1 MGDIKVLLR
10 EAVPLE
16 DSEPDLATVAG
27 RVHRRR
33 HRRRTRRR
41 LGAGVVALGLI
52 GGTVA
57 GWDALDRDRGDVVTA
72 PADGPGDPERRRTWA
87 DTTDA
92 EVFAWLLASR
102 DWLADADVE
111 WPVAPSDFLSDPPQQ
126 GIIVIGTLA
135 EVRPGPVSRAPA
147 GPLWDC
153 DTRHCRPPAPVTT
166 VETVIDVEEILPGD
180 QAGPD
185 SVVVPWVTAVG
196 EVDQAT
202 GDRLAAPFEDDAP
215 IGARVLVFLRPG
227 EGDPDD
233 WQPVEP
239 SGIVIEDGDRVAIPQ
254 PGGDG
259 SELDLSFDEYL
270 ADLGRAFAD

>member
-10 EAVPLE
+10 EAVPIE
-16 DSEPDLATVAG
+16 DGEPDLAAVAG
-27 RVHRRR
+27 RVRRR
-33 HRRRTRRR
+33 RRRRRASR
-41 LGAGVVALGLI
+41 GFAAGVIALGLI

-57 GWDALDRDRGDVVTA
+57 GWDVLDRDGGDVVTG
-72 PADGPGDPERRRTWA
+72 PADGPSDPERRRSWA
-87 DTTDA
+87 ETTDA
-92 EVFAWLLASR
+92 EAFAGLLASR

-111 WPVAPSDFLSDPPQQ
+111 WPVAPSDLLSDPPQQ
-126 GIIVIGTLA
+126 GTIVIGTLA
-135 EVRPGPVSRAPA
+135 EVRPGPVTRAPA

-153 DTRHCRPPAPVTT
+153 DTRHCRPPAPATT
-166 VETVIDVEEILPGD
+166 VETVIDVEQIHPGD

-185 SVVVPWVTAVG
+185 QIVVPWVTAVG
-196 EVDQAT
+196 EVDEAT
-202 GDRLAAPFEDDAP
+202 GDELAAPFEEAAP
-215 IGARVLVFLRPG
+215 IGARVLVFLRDG
-227 EGDPDD
+227 DGDPYD